1 MTARTENRIARILSM
16 IPYVVANDGASIDD
30 LRNRF
35 DYATNAEV
43 VKDLNLIFLTGLPG
57 YGPGDL
63 IDVDIFEDE
72 VTIDSADYFSH
83 SVRLTPAEALGL
95 LAAGSTFLAS
105 NQAPPALASA
115 IGKLS
120 AAIGVEVDDQVV
132 FDVPT
137 PEVVTVLREAIDGSR
152 LVEITYVSRARNEPT
167 LRVVEGETVFFNLGN
182 WYLRGYCRLADDERL
197 FRVDRIG
204 TVKTLDEQYQPSV
217 ADAPST
223 ARYEP
228 GADDHVVV
236 FDLGASSKW
245 VTEYYPIDAQ
255 EPAGDKTRVTMRVS
269 DPLVAARLLIRLGSD
284 ASFVAGDEV
293 EAAMA
298 DLTTRIRN
306 RYATTS

>member
-1 MTARTENRIARILSM
+1 
-16 IPYVVANDGASIDD
+16 
-30 LRNRF
+30 
-35 DYATNAEV
+35 
-43 VKDLNLIFLTGLPG
+43 
-57 YGPGDL
+57 
-63 IDVDIFEDE
+63 
-72 VTIDSADYFSH
+72 
-83 SVRLTPAEALGL
+83 
-95 LAAGSTFLAS
+95 
-105 NQAPPALASA
+105 
-115 IGKLS
+115 
-120 AAIGVEVDDQVV
+120 
-132 FDVPT
+132 
-137 PEVVTVLREAIDGSR
+137 
-152 LVEITYVSRARNEPT
+152 VSRARNEPT